1 MGRRYMLLSLICA
14 NLIRRSPDRPSTPN
28 LSKVNSHKLALTIE
42 KDSQS
47 SSHKPS
53 KVCKPSLKKSMEAEI
68 EQERTVTKQNKAA
81 ANVWRL
87 KQQRFAAQVRAELE
101 DQ

>member
-1 MGRRYMLLSLICA
+1 M
-14 NLIRRSPDRPSTPN
+14 
-28 LSKVNSHKLALTIE
+28 
-42 KDSQS
+42 
-47 SSHKPS
+47 
-53 KVCKPSLKKSMEAEI
+53 VCKPSLKKLLEAEI
-68 EQERTVTKQNKAA
+68 EQEPTVTKQNKAA